1 MGKSINLCKTFY
13 VFNHQQG
20 GMMSKKIY
28 VGNLSYNATEDSVRE
43 AFAQFGEILSVRLI
57 TDSTGRM
64 KGFGFVEMASAQD
77 AAKAIE
83 ALNGYSFMGRNIVVS
98 EARPQ
103 AERGGSGGA
112 RRSHGKPFG
121 RGREPGK
128 WR

>member
-1 MGKSINLCKTFY
+1 
-13 VFNHQQG
+13 
-20 GMMSKKIY
+20 MSKKIY